1 MSLGLES
8 DKENKSGAQL
18 LRFHNKPDTLPSMLF
33 PQNNNLK
40 GEVRAR
46 AAGVALADVW
56 EGREEL
62 FGVSRA
68 EDEDKD
74 KASARARGAL
84 PRGRQ
89 SILRDAKFAK
99 VVNRSA

>member
-8 DKENKSGAQL
+8 DEENKSGAQL
-18 LRFHNKPDTLPSMLF
+18 LQLHNKPDTPPSALF
-33 PQNNNLK
+33 PQNDNLK

-56 EGREEL
+56 DWREEL
-62 FGVSRA
+62 FGVSKA

-74 KASARARGAL
+74 KARARGAL
-84 PRGRQ
+84 LRGDRAFCEMRNLQ
-89 SILRDAKFAK
+89 KWADG
-99 VVNRSA
+99 SA